1 MILKF
6 LTHIFLSII
15 LPVALLVLLVWS
27 IKGLVQNIREF
38 IESRKIMWKM
48 MFNKDNKTNFKN
60 NLIKIK
66 SDSIKCHEVYKLRK
80 EQKKHRNMWN
90 KALEERDKNK
100 K

>member
-1 MILKF
+1 MLGLLK
-6 LTHIFLSII
+6 SIV
-15 LPVALLVLLVWS
+15 LMVVLLGLFVWS
-27 IKGLVQNIREF
+27 IKGLVQNISEF

-66 SDSIKCHEVYKLRK
+66 SDSIKCHEVYKVRK
-80 EQKKHRNMWN
+80 EQKEHRDMWN